1 MTTPVN
7 SKTQTTPINGTP
19 AEIDMTKVSKRVKD
33 QVSIFQK
40 MGGDTQKIDSEKE
53 FEALRDFYRDNEK
66 DLNNSEKL
74 YLDNLKND
82 YLAGYIKEKFEE
94 AEKTYQESITDY
106 AKGLVAHIMG
116 TENDENALDSK
127 LEVDLLKEIRKNK
140 DGELNAADIRYID
153 ETLENVDPEFT
164 RPEENFDGGQEPK
177 KLDASKIIPNSWPP
191 LNKSVRPE
199 EYPL

>member
-7 SKTQTTPINGTP
+7 SNAQTTPVHGTP

-53 FEALRDFYRDNEK
+53 YEALRDFYRDNEK
-66 DLNNSEKL
+66 NLNNSEKL

-82 YLAGYIKEKFEE
+82 YIAGYIKEKVEE

-116 TENDENALDSK
+116 TENDKNALDSK
-127 LEVDLLKEIRKNK
+127 LEVDLLKEIRENK

-153 ETLENVDPEFT
+153 ETLENVDPKFT
-164 RPEENFDGGQEPK
+164 RPEENFYGGEDNENVKP
-177 KLDASKIIPNSWPP
+177 DSNRGWHPP
-191 LNKSVRPE
+191 YRFG
-199 EYPL
+199 YTG

>member
-7 SKTQTTPINGTP
+7 SKAQTTPVHGTP

-82 YLAGYIKEKFEE
+82 YIAGYIKEKFEE
-94 AEKTYQESITDY
+94 GEKTYQESITDY

-116 TENDENALDSK
+116 TENDKNALDSK
-127 LEVDLLKEIRKNK
+127 LEVDLLKEIRENK
-140 DGELNAADIRYID
+140 DGELNAADIRYIN
-153 ETLENVDPEFT
+153 ETLENVDPKFT
-164 RPEENFDGGQEPK
+164 RPEENFDGGQDNENVKP
-177 KLDASKIIPNSWPP
+177 DSNRGWHPP
-191 LNKSVRPE
+191 YRFG
-199 EYPL
+199 YTG

>member
-7 SKTQTTPINGTP
+7 SKAQTTPVHGTP

-82 YLAGYIKEKFEE
+82 YIAGYIKEKFEE

-116 TENDENALDSK
+116 TENDKNKIDSK
-127 LEVDLLKEIRKNK
+127 LEVDLLKEIRENK

-153 ETLENVDPEFT
+153 ETLENVEPEFT
-164 RPEENFDGGQEPK
+164 RPEENFDGGQDNENVKP
-177 KLDASKIIPNSWPP
+177 DNNRGWHPP
-191 LNKSVRPE
+191 YRFG
-199 EYPL
+199 YTG